1 MRIATISMATSL
13 GIVSLLA
20 FSPSGFAQNKSVT
33 EGHRLVE
40 PCARC
45 HVIVSNGPSSWTDA
59 PSFEAIASRPG
70 IQRAWLAKFVQQDH
84 MHMLSDTYTDAQA
97 NSIASYI
104 LSLRKK

>member
-1 MRIATISMATSL
+1 MRIAAIPVAAVWGL
-13 GIVSLLA
+13 FSLLA
-20 FSPSGFAQNKSVT
+20 FSASGFAQNKSVT
-33 EGHRLVE
+33 EGHRLVQ

-45 HVIVSNGPSSWTDA
+45 HVIVANGPSSWTDA
-59 PSFEAIASRPG
+59 PSFEAIANRPG

-84 MHMLSDTYTDAQA
+84 MHMLTDNYTDAQA